1 MKWLFRKRR
10 SRALEIL
17 EGAKWKCSN
26 CDQPHEGMFDLA
38 SKAPDP
44 WPYAREFEPNSA
56 VRLSGDFLS
65 EDFCVLGGEH
75 FFVRSVL
82 EIPIHGLRDKFA
94 YGCWG
99 SLKKENFETYLE
111 VFDGGSVPA
120 SSPWWSWL
128 CNSARP
134 YANDESVGCWM
145 FPQLHR
151 QRPVLKVDNGD
162 HPLAIAQEDGISPE
176 ELLEIYQTYGHGPA
190 S

>member
-1 MKWLFRKRR
+1 
-10 SRALEIL
+10 
-17 EGAKWKCSN
+17 
-26 CDQPHEGMFDLA
+26 MFDMA

-44 WPYAREFEPNSA
+44 WPHSIEFEPNSA

-65 EDFCVLGGEH
+65 EDFCVIEGEH
-75 FFVRSVL
+75 FMVRCVL
-82 EIPIHGLRDKFA
+82 ELPVHGLKDNFA

-111 VFDGGSVPA
+111 VFDGGSIPP

-128 CNSARP
+128 CNSAKP
-134 YANDESVGCWM
+134 FTSDQSVGCWM

-151 QRPVLKVDNGD
+151 QRPVLKVDD
-162 HPLAIAQEDGISPE
+162 RSHPLGIAQEEGVSPE
-176 ELLEIYQTYGHGPA
+176 QVLDIYHAYGHGIV